1 MDRLSIYLGNTKQR
15 YMALRITGIKTIT
28 KTNKQKK
35 TSILSKDSFSLSCI
49 MSIDSV
55 FNNNISTGSF

>member
-49 MSIDSV
+49 MSMVSV